1 MGAYED
7 AQIKTI
13 IQALEETAE
22 KVVIRLGLNIT
33 SNLIEDTPID
43 TGWARAN
50 WVPAIGAS
58 RASPAASQPTG
69 SQVQIQQALQQSGMV
84 GLLSYK
90 LASGTVFISNNVP
103 YIGRLND
110 GSSTQ
115 APSGFVQAAI
125 RRGVQQT
132 EADLK

>member
-1 MGAYED
+1 MGTYED
-7 AQIKTI
+7 AQIKAI

-22 KVVIRLGLNIT
+22 KAVIRLGLNIT
-33 SNLIEDTPID
+33 ANLIEDTPVD

-69 SQVQIQQALQQSGMV
+69 AMVQTQAALQASGQV

-90 LASGTVFISNNVP
+90 LSRGSVFISNNVP
-103 YIGRLND
+103 YINRLND

>member
-1 MGAYED
+1 MGASED
-7 AQIKTI
+7 TQIRAI
-13 IQALEETAE
+13 IQALTEVAE
-22 KVVIRLGLNIT
+22 KAVIRLGLNIT
-33 SNLIEDTPID
+33 ANLVEDTPVD

-58 RASPAASQPTG
+58 RNSPAESQPTG
-69 SQVQIQQALQQSGMV
+69 SMVQTQAAFQQAGLV

-90 LASGTVFISNNVP
+90 LPQGAIFIANNVP
-103 YIGRLND
+103 YINRLND

-115 APSGFVQAAI
+115 APTGFVQAAI

>member
-7 AQIKTI
+7 TQIRAV
-13 IQALEETAE
+13 IQALKETTE
-22 KVVIRLGLNIT
+22 KVVIRLSLNIT
-33 SNLIEDTPID
+33 ANLIEDTPVD

-58 RASPAASQPTG
+58 PRAQASSQPTN
-69 SQVQIQQALQQSGMV
+69 SMVQNQAARQSAGQV

-90 LASGTVFISNNVP
+90 LGQGSVFISNNVP
-103 YIGRLND
+103 YINRLND

-115 APSGFVQAAI
+115 AASGFVQAAI
-125 RRGVQQT
+125 RRGIQQT

>member
-1 MGAYED
+1 MGSYED
-7 AQIKTI
+7 AQIKAI

-33 SNLIEDTPID
+33 ANLIEDTPVD

-58 RASPAASQPTG
+58 RRSPAASQPTG
-69 SQVQIQQALQQSGMV
+69 AMVQTQAAQQAAGQA

-90 LASGTVFISNNVP
+90 LPQGTVFISNNVP
-103 YIGRLND
+103 YINRLND

-115 APSGFVQAAI
+115 APTGFVQAAI